1 MNNLPK
7 KDPRTR
13 MRSLTGN
20 TSPLTRLPKKTDA
33 SSAPFLPD
41 QGSDQPTDHAHE
53 NASAQTPPKPA
64 RASRF
69 KGFKLKGT
77 AVKNL
82 KFAAPFWTIAS
93 IFSMVV
99 NIILLVALVLVL
111 NTYKNIRI
119 ENVTNIGEGLLG
131 GLYTNFEKMDRAHI
145 ISNIPVQSEIPVK
158 FDLLL
163 NQQTNVVLSEDVTI
177 RNALVTV
184 NTGGMNITRANATIV
199 LPAGTGLPV
208 VLNLTVPVD
217 TKVPVVLNVP
227 VDIPLKDT
235 QLHEP
240 FAGLQEV
247 VKPFYCMIDPSVL
260 NLDGQPICQ

>member
-7 KDPRTR
+7 NDPRTR
-13 MRSLTGN
+13 MRSLTRN

-33 SSAPFLPD
+33 SSVSFLPD
-41 QGSDQPTDHAHE
+41 QGGDQMSDQTHE
-53 NASAQTPPKPA
+53 DAAGQPPPKPA

-69 KGFKLKGT
+69 KGGT

-99 NIILLVALVLVL
+99 NMILLVALVLVL

-145 ISNIPVQSEIPVK
+145 ISNISVQSEIPVR

-184 NTGGMNITRANATIV
+184 NTGGMNISRANATIV

-240 FAGLQEV
+240 FSGLQEV